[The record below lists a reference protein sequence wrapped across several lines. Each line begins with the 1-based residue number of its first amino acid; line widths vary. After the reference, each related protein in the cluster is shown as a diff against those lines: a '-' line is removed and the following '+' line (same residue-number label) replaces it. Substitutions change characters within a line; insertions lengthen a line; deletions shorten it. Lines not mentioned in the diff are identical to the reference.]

1 MTYIVK
7 NKLKIRCILFQLYQ
21 FLSKNIYL
29 CKDNFLKIEMFNYR
43 LVPTLVFLIFF
54 CLSCNIN
61 RNRDDLQKLTNLD
74 AVIDSVPRLVSD
86 SLKQINVSD
95 LSRENRAYYNLLR
108 TISDDKSYVNFS
120 NDSLITSVVDYYN
133 NHKPNNN
140 NYIRS
145 LIYQGIVRTRMGV
158 NDSTVFEPLKE
169 ANKIFNQEVT
179 GDPEIGYMISYFLG
193 NIHYN
198 NRNHDLATNYF
209 NDALKYAAV
218 KKDSTHIFDTYL
230 ALYWNEMIEADNEK
244 GKIYLDSV
252 SSYFGK
258 WIEKDYFILNAQ
270 SVYYNTQGD
279 YTQSLDFEKKR
290 IALANKQKEEV
301 DLSRIYFNISN
312 RYYNLNRVDSAM
324 HYALNAIENI
334 KDSTFRQNYLFYQN
348 VAKIAEKQQDYKL
361 ANDYRAQAFKMYEQS
376 IRNRLDTQ
384 VIELEKKY
392 DLSEAENTLLRARQ
406 STLLIITIAL
416 ILLLSLVFV
425 MLLNMRNRR
434 KIKIR
439 LLKAEHEAETHA
451 LKAALLMEEAG
462 KRNWLIDLYGY
473 VSDRL
478 TSLQEQFGN
487 LSQKYVSSQPKVY
500 SAMEKIL
507 HETDTELHD
516 IPTSII
522 PDNDTFFAYTG
533 IKDDDAIFNANEKL
547 MLMLLACKAGNKQ
560 IATFMNTSLESIRV
574 RKSQLK
580 KKMIEKG
587 LNTALF
593 S

>member
-1 MTYIVK
+1 
-7 NKLKIRCILFQLYQ
+7 
-21 FLSKNIYL
+21 
-29 CKDNFLKIEMFNYR
+29 MFNCR
-43 LVPTLVFLIFF
+43 FIPTLVFFIFF
-54 CLSCNIN
+54 CLSCNTN
-61 RNRDDLQKLTNLD
+61 RNKDDLQKLANFD
-74 AVIDSVPRLVSD
+74 AVLDSIPRQVSD
-86 SLKQINVSD
+86 SLKQINVYE
-95 LSRENRAYYNLLR
+95 LSRENRAYYNLLK
-108 TISDDKSYVNFS
+108 TISDDKTYVNFS
-120 NDSLITSVVDYYN
+120 NDSLISSVVDYYIS
-133 NHKPNNN
+133 HKSNNN

-169 ANKIFNQEVT
+169 ADKLLKQQEIP
-179 GDPEIGYMISYFLG
+179 DPQTGYMISYFLG

-198 NRNHDLATNYF
+198 NRNHVVATNYF
-209 NDALKYAAV
+209 NEALNYAV
-218 KKDSTHIFDTYL
+218 LRKDSTHIFDTYL
-230 ALYWNEMIEADNEK
+230 ALYWNEMIESDYEI
-244 GKIYLDSV
+244 GKVYLDSV
-252 SSYFGK
+252 SSFYGK
-258 WIEKDYFILNAQ
+258 WPEKDYFILNAQ

-279 YTQSLDFEKKR
+279 YAQSLDFEKKR
-290 IALANKQKEEV
+290 ILVANRQKEDV

-312 RYYNLNRVDSAM
+312 RYYNLNRIDSAM
-324 HYALNAIENI
+324 HYALDAIENI
-334 KDSTFRQNYLFYQN
+334 KDSSYRQNYLFYHN
-348 VAKIAEKQQDYKL
+348 VANIAEKQHDYEI
-361 ANDYRAQAFKMYEQS
+361 ANEYRDKAFRMYEQS

-392 DLSEAENTLLRARQ
+392 DLSEAENTILRARQ
-406 STLLIITIAL
+406 DILLIITIAL
-416 ILLLSLVFV
+416 ILLLTLVFV
-425 MLLNMRNRR
+425 MLLNMRTRR
-434 KIKIR
+434 MIKIK
-439 LLKAEHEAETHA
+439 LLKAEYEAEAHA

-516 IPTSII
+516 IPSSII

-533 IKDDDAIFNANEKL
+533 IKEDEAIFTANEKL

-587 LNTALF
+587 LNTTLF